1 MEDSQD
7 YIFVY
12 GTLRDASVNHKAFYL
27 KSNATFVGKGT
38 IQAKLY
44 KVNWYPAMVLSNN
57 EQDVV
62 HGEIYKIKLD
72 YLEMV
77 LHELDGYE
85 GIYTSNEESEEYE
98 RIETLVSLEDGIK
111 IKCWVYNYK
120 ADVSKALRIVS
131 GDYLDFLATQ
141 RN

>member
-38 IQAKLY
+38 IRAKLY

-57 EQDVV
+57 EQDMSYM
-62 HGEIYKIKLD
+62 EKFIKLNWT
-72 YLEMV
+72 
-77 LHELDGYE
+77 
-85 GIYTSNEESEEYE
+85 I
-98 RIETLVSLEDGIK
+98 
-111 IKCWVYNYK
+111 
-120 ADVSKALRIVS
+120 
-131 GDYLDFLATQ
+131 
-141 RN
+141 